1 MEQLD
6 SRLGA
11 VGVGLSSDIL
21 DRIDE
26 MVPPGTTFSP
36 ARPSARHDL
45 QRGRRRLPSPALQ
58 DPLGGGAAGLPR
70 LTGLRRSG
78 DGRSSN
84 WAG

>member
-1 MEQLD
+1 MDQLD

-11 VGVGLSSDIL
+11 DEVGLSSDIL

-26 MVPPGTTFSP
+26 MVPPGTTFSE
-36 ARPSARHDL
+36 ADAGW
-45 QRGRRRLPSPALQ
+45 QSPALE
-58 DPLGGGAAGLPR
+58 DHLGGAAADLPR
-70 LTGLRRSG
+70 LTGLRRSS

>member
-26 MVPPGTTFSP
+26 MVPRP

-58 DPLGGGAAGLPR
+58 DPLGGGAADLPR
-70 LTGLRRSG
+70 LTGLRRSS

>member
-26 MVPPGTTFSP
+26 MVPPGTTFRP
-36 ARPSARHDL
+36 VRPSARPTPA
-45 QRGRRRLPSPALQ
+45 GRRRRCRTISAASPLIC
-58 DPLGGGAAGLPR
+58 PG
-70 LTGLRRSG
+70 
-78 DGRSSN
+78 
-84 WAG
+84 

>member
-11 VGVGLSSDIL
+11 VGVVLSSDIL

-36 ARPSARHDL
+36 ARPSARPTPA
-45 QRGRRRLPSPALQ
+45 GRRRLPSPALQ
-58 DPLGGGAAGLPR
+58 DPLGGGAADLPR
-70 LTGLRRSG
+70 LTGLRRSS